1 MSRHFS
7 VLGVACALGLTA
19 STQALTWPD
28 QPVRIVVPFAAGG
41 TTDVVARVL
50 AEGLSS
56 RLGPVVIEN
65 VPGAGGNIGAAIV
78 AKAAPDGHTILMA
91 TPGPAAMNQFMYRKM
106 PFDTAAAFA
115 AIAYIASV
123 PSVLVI
129 SPKVEARSV
138 AEFIAEMKARPDG
151 ANFGSAGMGST
162 GHLGGTLFN
171 ARTGLRAQHIS
182 YRGSAP
188 MLQDLIA
195 GNLQFTIDTVPG
207 VMSFVKSGTV
217 KALAVTSRLP
227 SPSLP
232 NVPTNAEAGIP
243 DVEMSSWLA
252 LLAPAGTP
260 RSVVDGLNT
269 EVNAAI
275 GDAALRQ
282 KMLDLG
288 AVPVGGSPEDLAAF
302 LRMEAEKWK
311 QVIEMAAVKID

>member
-7 VLGVACALGLTA
+7 VLGVACALVLTA

-91 TPGPAAMNQFMYRKM
+91 PPGPAAMNQFMYRKM

-115 AIAYIASV
+115 AVAYIASV

-138 AEFIAEMKARPDG
+138 VEFIAEMKARPDG

-171 ARTGLRAQHIS
+171 ARTGLKAQHIP

-195 GNLQFTIDTVPG
+195 GNLHFTIDTVPG

-217 KALAVTSRLP
+217 KPLAVTSRLP

-232 NVPTNAEAGIP
+232 DVPTNAEAGIP

-260 RSVVDGLNT
+260 RPVIDRLNT
-269 EVNAAI
+269 EVNDAI

-302 LRMEAEKWK
+302 LRIEAEKWK